1 MSFSKFKKNFL
12 CGVRYLNNEWLRSV
26 VEAWLEGPI

>member
-1 MSFSKFKKNFL
+1 VVSAIQTT
-12 CGVRYLNNEWLRSV
+12 SV